1 MPEEQH
7 SRRVIDL
14 ADAPLSNKE
23 KELIKK
29 RMISGEQVP
38 STRQQ
43 SLSYQFF
50 QEQIRTLGNPYDVTR
65 IPISVCEQMQ
75 RDPMIAFGLHFI
87 NVPLMR
93 SRWYIKCER
102 ADIAAFID
110 NALRPILPRYIQQ
123 RSQAMSF
130 GFAPIVKR
138 FQLEQPKWT
147 YIDPAKSDKEIKVW
161 NNGNVD
167 ALTWKP
173 FTILPSNPNITEP
186 LWDERNGEFN
196 GIKYHAGGLPTP
208 FAAIDFGEGAMK
220 IDVNHALWITNERET
235 VNGSV
240 WGFPRI
246 GYAYR
251 YWWSYWFR
259 WALYDRF
266 FERKSDPPY
275 EVYYPVGGQGDYTDE
290 ETPRS
295 MKEIALGI
303 GEQARAGGVVALPG
317 QTVPG
322 YDDRPTTVREWQ
334 IKEIEV
340 SGDMTHFVD
349 SFDYLDVMKLRSLWI
364 PEQALIEGSG
374 GTSSRNVAS
383 EEISL
388 HKEASGA
395 LADEIDEE
403 LNRWVIP
410 DLVRANF
417 PEFDGEVRKVTTGFT
432 EADQQ
437 TMQQAFQW
445 ISQTDPTA
453 ARDIDKRELA
463 NRLGL
468 PTISLAEIRRQEKEA
483 EKALQD
489 TAPPVVDP
497 KAAQQAG
504 VDNQGFYVQPR
515 EKIDLSSI
523 SLAEDKFLASLPR
536 TKHYSDKAVLQNAN
550 HLKAQWK
557 DFYKS
562 VYDEFASHLSKV
574 GLDDL
579 IFIETLELDAK
590 LVPNKPGVSNWVEKH
605 GGLPKKIADMAG
617 DLITERGMDVSHAI
631 AIAVS
636 RAKLLCAKG
645 KAEWCK
651 AIAQWEKMRAAARG
665 NHTELSLADE
675 AEAKRIAKRIAENWN
690 FERNKLETILS
701 ESSKSLRNVISRAGT
716 LELRQAGFS
725 PEWKTDTDS
734 ITAYL
739 SERGAEFIKAIDETV
754 RHELQTFLVDA
765 IQSDKTQDEI
775 IAGVREHFAD
785 FPDWKANRLVRSEIR
800 NAYNFGTLAAGEQ
813 AGIKKVQ
820 ARDAQFGNTDETC
833 IERNGKIFDIS
844 DAFSETEKEH
854 PNGTLEWVLLNRE
867 NLSTKY
873 VEDMPDGSDSL
884 IYFDDESG
892 TVYIKNDTP
901 RELEQKYLIQLGE
914 MLTNV

>member
-1 MPEEQH
+1 MAEQH

-14 ADAPLSNKE
+14 ADRPLSDEE
-23 KELIKK
+23 KSQIRD
-29 RMISGEQVP
+29 RMLKGEQVP

-50 QEQIRTLGNPYDVTR
+50 RESIKNLGNPYDVTR

-110 NALRPILPRYIQQ
+110 NALRPILARYIQQ
-123 RSQAMSF
+123 RSQSMSF

-138 FQLEQPKWT
+138 FQLEKPKWS
-147 YIDPAKSDKEIKVW
+147 YLDPAKSETEIKVW
-161 NNGNVD
+161 DNGNVD

-173 FTILPSNPNITEP
+173 FTILPSDPSITEP
-186 LWDERNGEFN
+186 LWDKRSGEFN

-208 FAAIDFGEGAMK
+208 FAAIDFGEGAK
-220 IDVNHALWITNERET
+220 KVDVNHALWITNERET

-290 ETPRS
+290 ETTRS
-295 MKEIALGI
+295 MKEVALGI
-303 GEQARAGGVVALPG
+303 GEQARSGGVVALPG

-410 DLVRANF
+410 DLVRANY

-453 ARDIDKRELA
+453 ARDIDTRQLA
-463 NRLGL
+463 ERLGL
-468 PTISLAEIRRQEKEA
+468 PTISRTEIRRQEKEA

-489 TAPPVVDP
+489 SNPPVVDP
-497 KAAQQAG
+497 KAQEQAG
-504 VDNQGFYVQPR
+504 VNDQGFYIQPR
-515 EKIDLSSI
+515 DKINLSSI
-523 SLAEDKFLASLPR
+523 SLAEDKFLASLPQ
-536 TKHYSDKAVLQNAN
+536 TKHYSDKAVRQNAN
-550 HLKAQWK
+550 RLKAHWK

-562 VYDEFASHLSKV
+562 VYAEFASHLSKV
-574 GLDDL
+574 SLDDL

-605 GGLPKKIADMAG
+605 GGLPKAIADMAG
-617 DLITERGMDVSHAI
+617 DLISERSMSVSHAI
-631 AIAVS
+631 ATAVS
-636 RAKLLCAKG
+636 RAKILCAKG
-645 KAEWCK
+645 NAKYCK
-651 AIAQWEKMRAAARG
+651 AIAQWEKMRAAA
-665 NHTELSLADE
+665 HASMSELSLADE
-675 AEAKRIAKRIAENWN
+675 SDAKRIAKRIAEDWN
-690 FERNKLETILS
+690 FERDKLEELLS
-701 ESSKSLRNVISRAGT
+701 ESDKSLRNVISRAGVV
-716 LELRQAGFS
+716 ELRKAGFK
-725 PEWKTDTDS
+725 PEWKSDTDTV
-734 ITAYL
+734 TNYL
-739 SERGAEFIKAIDETV
+739 SERGTEFIKAIDETV
-754 RHELQTFLVDA
+754 REELQTFLVDA
-765 IQSDKTQDEI
+765 IQSDKTQNEI
-775 IAGVREHFAD
+775 IAGIREHFAD
-785 FPDWKANRLVRSEIR
+785 FPDWKANRVARSEIM

-820 ARDAQFGNTDETC
+820 ARDAQFGVTDETC
-833 IERNGKIFDIS
+833 IERNGQIFDIA

-854 PNGTLEWVLLNRE
+854 PNGTLEWILLNRE
-867 NLSTKY
+867 NLSVKHT
-873 VEDMPDGSDSL
+873 DAMPDGSDSL
-884 IYFDDESG
+884 IYFDDLND
-892 TVYIKNDTP
+892 TIYIKNDIP
-901 RELEQKYLIQLGE
+901 LEIEQKYLLQLGE
-914 MLTNV
+914 ILAREN